1 MFYIT
6 AFLVAVHMQG
16 KLTLKTTEME
26 TIYDLGTKMIESLH
40 KEKVSAGD
48 IITIDKASGELFACC
63 PNIVFSM
70 WVPAAGAKSLCWS
83 HSGVLCAG
91 SMFAAGSCNAFPA

>member
-1 MFYIT
+1 
-6 AFLVAVHMQG
+6 VQG

-48 IITIDKASGELFACC
+48 IITIDKASGTYIPC
-63 PNIVFSM
+63 
-70 WVPAAGAKSLCWS
+70 WVVPFLKCDLQKWEGGC
-83 HSGVLCAG
+83 
-91 SMFAAGSCNAFPA
+91 